1 MSMMDQVEK
10 LEAML
15 TSGRVPGTS
24 RTLVN
29 VDRVSEVVV
38 ALKGELP
45 GQVNDAEAV
54 LRQKEGIIKQ
64 AELEARRLRAYAD
77 EEATTIRRL
86 AEEQS
91 NEQLENARRQAR
103 EMVEETSIVKASHQ
117 RAEEIEAEGRRKG
130 ERSIIEA
137 QAKVNQIIANAEKEA
152 EERRK
157 GADAYAREVLFALEE
172 RIAEQLGQVRS
183 GIDLL
188 DSRNFAAAD

>member
-10 LEAML
+10 LEEML

-24 RTLVN
+24 RTLIN
-29 VDRVSEVVV
+29 VDRVSEVVE

-45 GQVNDAEAV
+45 DQVTDAEAV
-54 LRQKEGIIKQ
+54 LRQKEGILKQ

-91 NEQLENARRQAR
+91 NEQLENARKQAS
-103 EMVEETSIVKASHQ
+103 EMVEETSIVKQSHE
-117 RAEEIEAEGRRKG
+117 RAEEIEAEARRKG
-130 ERSIIEA
+130 EKSIIEA

-152 EERRK
+152 DERRK
-157 GADAYAREVLFALEE
+157 GADAYAREVLFSLEE
-172 RIAEQLGQVRS
+172 RIAETLGQVRS

-188 DSRNFAAAD
+188 DSRSFVAAD